1 MARKNTIQWVQ
12 TNTNFWTFQ
21 ICKKTVAFITS
32 KGVNNDSFVLNANVL
47 DEFIYHGYPLK
58 ATSIEGAKKE
68 VEALFE
74 KALIPIKL
82 NMAKKIGEYFGDY
95 VESDGKFSIDN
106 GEREF
111 VYDTVDELLAD
122 WLETVLA
129 NHHDAY
135 YIEKNRLESDSWE
148 KEIVFI
154 YSMVLQELPKG
165 VKPSGSSSGDGF
177 SWIAYCDVSL
187 TKDNR
192 PNDMKGHSKT
202 LCAGTF
208 NSLAEAIFNQQKLE
222 ERVKSKKYTLEELSE
237 YATSLRCRV
246 EWEQYGKTSYN
257 LKLCGNGV
265 ATIYVVKSP
274 DTPDKFTYSSQIHST
289 YWHSNCPLKAETLE
303 EAKVELENIILDEY
317 EKYLGELEISVA
329 IYKDRVKALNSL
341 KKAVSDNV

>member
-1 MARKNTIQWVQ
+1 MAKKNTIQWVEA
-12 TNTNFWTFQ
+12 NPNYWRLEV
-21 ICKKTVAFITS
+21 CGHTVAFIVRSTD
-32 KGVNNDSFVLNANVL
+32 DSFKFKVDFKLVDIAFSL
-47 DEFIYHGYPLK
+47 PL
-58 ATSIEGAKKE
+58 TVDTVEEAKKE
-68 VEALFE
+68 AYKLFE
-74 KALIPIKL
+74 DAMFNVKKE
-82 NMAKKIGEYFGDY
+82 MAIKIGNYFGDFS
-95 VESDGKFSIDN
+95 ESADKYSIDN

-111 VYDTVDELLAD
+111 AYKTVDELLAD

-135 YIEKNRLESDSWE
+135 YIEENRLEGDSWE

-154 YSMVLQELPKG
+154 YTIVLQELPKG
-165 VKPSGSSSGDGF
+165 IKPSGSSSGDGF
-177 SWIAYCDVSL
+177 SWTTYCDVSL

-246 EWEQYGKTSYN
+246 EWEQYGKTSYT

-274 DTPDKFTYSSQIHST
+274 DTPDKFTYSSTIHST
-289 YWHSNCPLKAETLE
+289 YWHSNAPLKAETLE
-303 EAKVELENIILDEY
+303 EAKVELENILLGEY
-317 EKYLGELEISVA
+317 EKYLEEIKRTAS
-329 IYKDRVKALNSL
+329 IYKDRVNALKSIN
-341 KKAVSDNV
+341 K

>member
-1 MARKNTIQWVQ
+1 MAKKNTIQWVEGVQ
-12 TNTNFWTFQ
+12 GYWRLDV
-21 ICKKTVAFITS
+21 CGKTVASLIRS
-32 KGVNNDSFVLNANVL
+32 SEDSFKLKVDFSLYDVAFEVPLNASSV
-47 DEFIYHGYPLK
+47 
-58 ATSIEGAKKE
+58 EGAKKE
-68 VEALFE
+68 AYTLFEQALFNV
-74 KALIPIKL
+74 KKS
-82 NMAKKIGEYFGDY
+82 MAIKIGSYFGDFS
-95 VESDGKFSIDN
+95 ESVDKYSIDN
-106 GEREF
+106 GEKIF
-111 VYDTVDELLAD
+111 SYNTVDELLAD

-135 YIEKNRLESDSWE
+135 YIEENRLEGDSWE

-154 YSMVLQELPKG
+154 YTIVLQELPKG
-165 VKPSGSSSGDGF
+165 IKPSGSSSGDGF
-177 SWIAYCDVSL
+177 SWTTYCDVSL

-246 EWEQYGKTSYN
+246 EWEQYGKTSYT

-274 DTPDKFTYSSQIHST
+274 DTPDKFTYSSTIHST
-289 YWHSNCPLKAETLE
+289 YWHSNAPLKAETLE
-303 EAKVELENIILDEY
+303 EAKVELENILLGEY
-317 EKYLGELEISVA
+317 EKYLEEIERTAS
-329 IYKDRVKALNSL
+329 IYKDRVNALKSIN
-341 KKAVSDNV
+341 K